1 MNANEK
7 LIALVNQMPQ
17 ADARRI
23 LGTVDKEAVE
33 KALGEI
39 LQGGKESIV
48 GVVDLLVEPGKSD
61 DGKARYALHALA
73 VEACKRKDGT
83 QRQQFNA
90 ALAGTLG
97 TDRPKEVQAFII
109 RQLQIAGTKEATP
122 ALGKLLLDEDLC
134 EPASQALL
142 AIKEGAAE
150 QFRNVVLTR
159 ASAKQALPVVQALG
173 VLRETKS
180 AGEIRKLVDAKDRD
194 LRLTALWALAN
205 IGDAESA
212 DLLLKAAD
220 KATGSERAK
229 ATHACFLLA
238 ENLAAADKKKEAL
251 HIYSRLMETRAD
263 PAERYIKEAAMKA
276 MLATSGSR
284 RLSN

>member
-39 LQGGKESIV
+39 LQGGKENV
-48 GVVDLLVEPGKSD
+48 AGVVDLLVETGKGD

-73 VEACKRKDGT
+73 VEVCKRKDAAH
-83 QRQQFNA
+83 RQMFNT

-97 TDRPKEVQAFII
+97 SDRPKEVQAFVI

-122 ALGKLLLDEDLC
+122 ALGKLLLDDELC

-142 AIKEGAAE
+142 AIKEGAVE

-159 ASAKQALPVVQALG
+159 ATAKQALPVVQALG

-180 AGEIRKLVDAKDRD
+180 AGEIRKLIDAKDRD

-212 DLLLKAAD
+212 DLLLKAAEQ
-220 KATGSERAK
+220 ATGSERAK
-229 ATHACFLLA
+229 ATHACLLLA
-238 ENLAAADKKKEAL
+238 ENLAAADKKKEAGR
-251 HIYSRLMETRAD
+251 IYTQLMETRTD
-263 PAERYIKEAAMKA
+263 PAERHIKEAAMKGL
-276 MLATSGSR
+276 LATGGSR